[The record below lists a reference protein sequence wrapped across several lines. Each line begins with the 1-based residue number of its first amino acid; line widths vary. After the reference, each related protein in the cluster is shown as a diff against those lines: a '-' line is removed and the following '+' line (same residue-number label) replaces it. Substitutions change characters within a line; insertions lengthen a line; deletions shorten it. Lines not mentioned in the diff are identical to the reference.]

1 MSNAKPPV
9 GGAHGR
15 SEIEAVLDRI
25 ARRVKEWCAG
35 MSLYDDL
42 TFVVMKVK

>member
-1 MSNAKPPV
+1 V
-9 GGAHGR
+9 
-15 SEIEAVLDRI
+15 I